1 MLLCWNTG
9 GRVSGW
15 CMRYETESI
24 YALYICNVVWCK
36 GILAMKRKNLN
47 KPLVVTSSVIMSV
60 KISVCTSLSS
70 CSSSS
75 SLSSSPTFSSVF
87 LMLGQICMFVE
98 PYLKCVSHQMVQCC
112 VTQEGLVANITQIKK
127 LHTFFMC
134 IITICSSTMFPHW
147 PCTIINKV
155 PQKWIDSLHALC

>member
-1 MLLCWNTG
+1 MH
-9 GRVSGW
+9 
-15 CMRYETESI
+15 YETESI

-36 GILAMKRKNLN
+36 GILALKRKNLN

-87 LMLGQICMFVE
+87 LMLSNLYVCRTLPQVCQPPNGAVLCHTGRIGSKHHTDKETAYIFHVYHHYLFVHYV
-98 PYLKCVSHQMVQCC
+98 PSLTLYNHKQSP
-112 VTQEGLVANITQIKK
+112 T
-127 LHTFFMC
+127 
-134 IITICSSTMFPHW
+134 
-147 PCTIINKV
+147 KV
-155 PQKWIDSLHALC
+155 D